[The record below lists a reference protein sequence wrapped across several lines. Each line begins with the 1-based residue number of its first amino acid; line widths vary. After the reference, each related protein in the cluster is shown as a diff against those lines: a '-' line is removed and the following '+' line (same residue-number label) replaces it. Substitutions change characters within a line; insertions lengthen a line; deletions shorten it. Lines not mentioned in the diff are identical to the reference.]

1 MIFDNLCFRN
11 GRVREIKPEKTVLIV
26 DDDPH
31 IGELLKLYFE
41 NEGFRVDVCF
51 RGDEVVDRVQQLN
64 PDVVVL
70 DLMLPGMSGFD
81 VMREL
86 RRFSDVPVI
95 MLTARGDTLDKIV
108 GLELGADDYIA
119 KPFEPKELIARVKAV
134 LRRTSHTSSSK
145 ASESQQNNDDLISYP
160 DLEINRTQY
169 LVRLRDEE
177 LSLPPKE
184 LELLYFLAS
193 HPNRVFTRSQILE
206 NIWGFDYYGEPRT
219 VDVHIKRLRQKLD
232 VIDHPF
238 WNIKTIWSV
247 GYKFE
252 VKN

>member
-1 MIFDNLCFRN
+1 
-11 GRVREIKPEKTVLIV
+11 VREINSDKTVLIV

-51 RGDEVVDRVQQLN
+51 RGDEVMDRVQQLN
-64 PDVVVL
+64 PDVVIL

-86 RRFSDVPVI
+86 RRYSAVPVI

-108 GLELGADDYIA
+108 GLELGADDYLA

-134 LRRTSHTSSSK
+134 LRRASQSNTFD
-145 ASESQQNNDDLISYP
+145 ASENKQQGDDVISYP

-193 HPNRVFTRSQILE
+193 HPNRVFTRSQILS

-219 VDVHIKRLRQKLD
+219 VDVHIKRLREKLD
-232 VIDHPF
+232 VIDHPA
-238 WNIKTIWSV
+238 WNIRTIWSV

-252 VKN
+252 VKAE

>member
-1 MIFDNLCFRN
+1 M
-11 GRVREIKPEKTVLIV
+11 REIKPEKTVLIV

-70 DLMLPGMSGFD
+70 DLMLPGLSGFD

-86 RRFSDVPVI
+86 RRFNDVPVI

-145 ASESQQNNDDLISYP
+145 SSESQQNNDDLISYP

>member
-1 MIFDNLCFRN
+1 M
-11 GRVREIKPEKTVLIV
+11 KPEKTVLIV

>member
-206 NIWGFDYYGEPRT
+206 NIWGFDYYCEPRT